1 MMHHYDTVETGVKT
15 QANKKKMLN
24 NKVRR
29 RRAEKHFL
37 ICDLLGE
44 GLWLGTTCITHQTYV
59 STKVGAISRDVVE
72 RRNIFGF

>member
-44 GLWLGTTCITHQTYV
+44 G
-59 STKVGAISRDVVE
+59 
-72 RRNIFGF
+72 